1 MIAWVFVAL
10 LSSTMNLI
18 GWPPLAWAEMIIG
31 EGVVRSDQ
39 RVVIRTKVS
48 GPIRRIP
55 VREGDVVRRGRL
67 LVEMDHDT
75 ALAQVQAAKAEVR
88 RADATLAETQRAL
101 EAATRE
107 YMRNLKVVDL
117 ITEKELELSRDVM
130 DLQQAALQTRKEE
143 LLKARKQLEVAQA
156 NFDSTRILAPFDG
169 VVSRLYVRE
178 GDMPKIA
185 DTDLLD
191 FLSLD
196 KLYVEVALPLPYLS
210 SVREGMVAE
219 LDIEDETAAI
229 RTTATG
235 KLRYIYPEID
245 PTTRM
250 FRAKIDVPRAG
261 TRIRPG
267 MFAKVRISIP

>member
-18 GWPPLAWAEMIIG
+18 GWPPLARAEMIIG